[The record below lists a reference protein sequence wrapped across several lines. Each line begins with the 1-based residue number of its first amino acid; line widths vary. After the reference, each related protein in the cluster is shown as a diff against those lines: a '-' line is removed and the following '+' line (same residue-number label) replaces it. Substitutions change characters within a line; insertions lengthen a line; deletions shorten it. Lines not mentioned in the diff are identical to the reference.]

1 MSQFT
6 SSQLGDLLSA
16 SGLVKRENIDG
27 ALSMSGTRRQPLGK
41 ILIESGLMTETE
53 LLGTLQAQNLIREK
67 LLESDAALQ
76 LLSKVRQSGKSF
88 VDCLLESSYR
98 VEALDFGIA
107 LGRLLIDAGAI
118 SEEALREALDTS
130 IVSGLPLARVLILHR
145 DLSEQTAYAG
155 LTAML
160 LVKEGHIARG
170 EAVGALKLSHMHGE
184 NIEEI
189 LEFGGFKKF
198 RDGNI
203 VRLGELLV
211 LAELISEIDLLTCVE
226 RSLALAMPLGQVLV
240 DEGIMAEELVQS
252 ALRAQKYIEQGTV
265 DALRAAQMLK
275 YCARTGQLLE
285 FSLEELASIKPRQFF
300 EERPADQVELL
311 ELLGLI
317 SNTDLDQIKLVKQE
331 ALDLQKV
338 EDFIIEK
345 GILSPEAL
353 AALRLGLDMV
363 HSEKISLEQLVFAM
377 HVWLWE
383 RGDFAKL
390 VKNLGW

>member
-1 MSQFT
+1 
-6 SSQLGDLLSA
+6 
-16 SGLVKRENIDG
+16 
-27 ALSMSGTRRQPLGK
+27 
-41 ILIESGLMTETE
+41 MTETE

-76 LLSKVRQSGKSF
+76 LLSSVRQSGKSF

-300 EERPADQVELL
+300 EERPADQLELL
-311 ELLGLI
+311 ELMGLI
-317 SNTDLDQIKLVKQE
+317 SNSDLDQIKLVKQE
-331 ALDLQKV
+331 ASDLQKV

-353 AALRLGLDMV
+353 EALRLGLAMV

-383 RGDFAKL
+383 RGDFGKL
-390 VKNLGW
+390 IKNLGW